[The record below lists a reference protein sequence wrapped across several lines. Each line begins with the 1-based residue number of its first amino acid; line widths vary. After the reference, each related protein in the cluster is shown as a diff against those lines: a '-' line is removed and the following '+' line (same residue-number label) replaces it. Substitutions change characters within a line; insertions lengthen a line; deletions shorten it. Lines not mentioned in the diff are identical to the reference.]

1 MDIMQSMDL
10 IAKHLDLTCA
20 LKKIR
25 KKKGLSQ
32 SDLSALSNVPLCTIK
47 AYEQGTVD
55 IAKAQA
61 ETLYELART
70 LNCTIEELFVN
81 DKFPRKN
88 GNSEVSNC
96 IVFKQLP
103 FLHNLWLTVNL
114 TSLTELNIDFN
125 NYSKNN

>member
-1 MDIMQSMDL
+1 MQSMDL

-70 LNCTIEELFVN
+70 LNCTIEDML
-81 DKFPRKN
+81 
-88 GNSEVSNC
+88 C
-96 IVFKQLP
+96 
-103 FLHNLWLTVNL
+103 
-114 TSLTELNIDFN
+114 
-125 NYSKNN
+125 